1 MLINEFVGVGKG
13 NCISL
18 IFDSVRA
25 RSFSEWDQNQNK
37 HFGPN
42 ACPIEDPKGMH
53 KAFDF
58 PIYIFSVIKEFICLL
73 NATLF
78 KGLD

>member
-42 ACPIEDPKGMH
+42 ACPIEDP
-53 KAFDF
+53 
-58 PIYIFSVIKEFICLL
+58 
-73 NATLF
+73 
-78 KGLD
+78 